1 MTSFRIY
8 QHPETGE
15 LQFLR
20 WNPTTYRWDSDP
32 DRMAAWRTGNLRLY
46 AAADDEWITSDGQIW
61 LALTP
66 DDPVGRVY
74 ARGIP
79 PDSVPTVD
87 DPDSAVLLETIS
99 RDIEEER
106 LRHHHPLLEHQ
117 IPSLIRRQSFFGS
130 LFAPPPLPLPLPLSL
145 PMVRP
150 LSLPMVRPLSLSSE
164 PSLLDMAVL
173 ASLQHPQPSQASQAS
188 QPQPQ
193 ASQASQQQQ
202 SQQPLPSHVASLVI
216 RNAVSSNAICPITME
231 PIHPDTA
238 AVTNCGHV
246 FQRAA
251 LQEWLR
257 SNDTCPECR
266 HSGCCV

>member
-20 WNPTTYRWDSDP
+20 WNHTTSRWDADP

-46 AAADDEWITSDGQIW
+46 AATENGWITSDGQIW
-61 LALTP
+61 FALTP
-66 DDPVGRVY
+66 DDAVGRVY

-87 DPDSAVLLETIS
+87 DTDSAVLLETLS

-106 LRHHHPLLEHQ
+106 LYHHHPLLEQQ
-117 IPSLIRRQSFFGS
+117 IPSLIRRPTFFGD
-130 LFAPPPLPLPLPLSL
+130 LVIPPPLPLPLPLTL
-145 PMVRP
+145 PMIRP
-150 LSLPMVRPLSLSSE
+150 LSLPLTRPLSLSSE

-173 ASLQHPQPSQASQAS
+173 ASLQQPPQQ
-188 QPQPQ
+188 
-193 ASQASQQQQ
+193 QQQQ
-202 SQQPLPSHVASLVI
+202 SQQQSQQMDVAPLPAHVASLVI
-216 RNAVSSNAICPITME
+216 REAVASNAICPITME
-231 PIHPDTA
+231 PIQTDSAP
-238 AVTNCGHV
+238 VTTCGHV

-257 SNDTCPECR
+257 TNATCPECR
-266 HSGCCV
+266 QATRV

>member
-20 WNPTTYRWDSDP
+20 WNPTTYRWDADP

-46 AAADDEWITSDGQIW
+46 AAADDGWITSDGQIW
-61 LALTP
+61 LPLSP

-87 DPDSAVLLETIS
+87 DPDSAILLETLS

-117 IPSLIRRQSFFGS
+117 IPSLIRRRSFFGS
-130 LFAPPPLPLPLPLSL
+130 LFAPPPSLPLTLSL

-150 LSLPMVRPLSLSSE
+150 LSLPLSRPLLSLSSE

-173 ASLQHPQPSQASQAS
+173 ASLQ

-193 ASQASQQQQ
+193 ASQASQPSHPQAQQQ
-202 SQQPLPSHVASLVI
+202 QQTPLPSHVASLVI